1 VHHLNQSPSPLAN
14 QANQPNYSIARPLAP
29 VFLYFVIAGVIT
41 VMLGPLL
48 PVLIQRWNIQDAQA
62 GTLFT
67 ANFAGQLSGAWLASR
82 NLRLSVIL
90 GAILSAIGCAIM
102 AWAGFNTAHLALF
115 FVGTGLGAGLT
126 AGNVI
131 VGTSIPSLRGRLL
144 TILNVAWGLGAIAC
158 PLLVRASG
166 RAGLSTFFLV
176 TAAAL
181 VAAAL
186 FAISLPAASQPKTQ
200 TPQAHPRMPLP
211 LPSLLVFGAA
221 MLLYIGIENSLGGWL
236 PSYAVRTNPSMQPS
250 SITLY
255 FWIAELAGRLLVAS
269 LMSRLGEATLYRLC
283 LALLIL
289 TEAILCATTNPSPAI
304 MVAITIFSGLTLAP
318 VYPLILSFL
327 LARTGSHPRLGPL
340 FASASLGGATL
351 PWFTGIVSTH
361 LHGLRAGLAVP
372 ALGAAI
378 LFFLSAG
385 ITPKPLH
392 KTPIESS
399 VNGPA

>member
-1 VHHLNQSPSPLAN
+1 
-14 QANQPNYSIARPLAP
+14 
-29 VFLYFVIAGVIT
+29 
-41 VMLGPLL
+41 
-48 PVLIQRWNIQDAQA
+48 
-62 GTLFT
+62 
-67 ANFAGQLSGAWLASR
+67 
-82 NLRLSVIL
+82 
-90 GAILSAIGCAIM
+90 
-102 AWAGFNTAHLALF
+102 
-115 FVGTGLGAGLT
+115 
-126 AGNVI
+126 
-131 VGTSIPSLRGRLL
+131 
-144 TILNVAWGLGAIAC
+144 
-158 PLLVRASG
+158 
-166 RAGLSTFFLV
+166 
-176 TAAAL
+176 
-181 VAAAL
+181 
-186 FAISLPAASQPKTQ
+186 
-200 TPQAHPRMPLP
+200 MPLP

-236 PSYAVRTNPSMQPS
+236 PSYAVRTNSSTQPS